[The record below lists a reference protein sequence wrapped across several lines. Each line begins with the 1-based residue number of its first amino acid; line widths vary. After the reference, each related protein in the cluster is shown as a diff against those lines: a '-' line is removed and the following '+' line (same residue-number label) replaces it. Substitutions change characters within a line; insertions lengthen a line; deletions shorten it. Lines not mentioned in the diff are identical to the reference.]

1 MAQAE
6 QGGTSWLPEQC
17 LVWLPRGLP
26 PAKPGA
32 KAQVPAP
39 RGGAAWQHFPAKP
52 KPWGGGTLPNSPR
65 GKRRARG
72 WIQGQGTGGTQWE
85 LGREQSR
92 RPGSAGQHLGMW
104 GLWGGRGGAPSSRRT
119 RTAPGGSGAPLAG
132 NPPSVPSPCDK
143 LQVGCQARLITEP
156 LLLLPLMRPLG

>member
-52 KPWGGGTLPNSPR
+52 KPWWGGDPPQFPLGKKEGKGLDTRAGNRWDSMGARKGAKQEAWKCWAEFGDVGTL
-65 GKRRARG
+65 
-72 WIQGQGTGGTQWE
+72 
-85 LGREQSR
+85 
-92 RPGSAGQHLGMW
+92 
-104 GLWGGRGGAPSSRRT
+104 
-119 RTAPGGSGAPLAG
+119 GGSW
-132 NPPSVPSPCDK
+132 
-143 LQVGCQARLITEP
+143 GCPQQQEDTHSSWWWWCPAHR
-156 LLLLPLMRPLG
+156 